1 MMNHISDFNPE
12 AWQTPSE
19 KPASPKVAPNAAP
32 PVISGDV
39 ASDVEFVLQQIEER
53 HVDITADRL
62 NWVRFGFAFADQF
75 GEAGRSLY
83 HRLCRFFPKY
93 TEAET
98 DKQYNNCLKSKGSG
112 VTMRT
117 FFMYARDAG
126 IDIRTR
132 SYKPPKSP
140 KPPISPRNVGG
151 DNGDIGDSGATERVA
166 LPTFSDIITP
176 HLPGFLRKVAS
187 YGRNPKETDTL
198 ILAAIT
204 VISGCLH
211 NVQGSYDEKLIY
223 ANLFFFLSAR
233 AGSGKGRVD
242 LCRRIAAPIH
252 HRLKELHD
260 TLKAEYE
267 ADMVKW
273 ENTPKKQR
281 GDKPV
286 KPLQTM
292 LYIPCNTSAT
302 AFVQLLNENDERGI
316 VFTTEADGLSSSFES
331 DFGDYSETFRAAFHH
346 EGVSYHRR
354 ANDEDV
360 EVKCPKLSAVLTGT
374 PKQVGRL
381 VGSAENGLFS
391 RFMFY
396 RMETELVWR
405 SVLKNQGKETVDK
418 KFDALGEEFLV
429 FYDSLCQQPDI
440 YFSVTEEQTDAF
452 DAYFTELLDNYSR
465 VFPDDIAGSIFRLG
479 LICYRIAMVL
489 AAVRMMDSNTFP
501 TELVCT
507 DEDFNTAL
515 TISRTLAVHMAKIFD
530 ELSSTDCSRSAAVA
544 KSAKRQ
550 LFFTALPDEFDR
562 QDYLEAAERTGVPP
576 STAEKWVRAF
586 CEEDGPLEKVEHGR
600 YRKRS

>member
-1 MMNHISDFNPE
+1 MNNNLDFNPE

-19 KPASPKVAPNAAP
+19 TPASTSVRPSVAPYVPA
-32 PVISGDV
+32 GDV
-39 ASDVEFVLQQIEER
+39 AADVEIVLGLIEEK
-53 HVDITADRL
+53 HVDITPTHEHYV
-62 NWVRFGFAFADQF
+62 NTGFALADQF
-75 GEAGRSLY
+75 GEQGRSYY
-83 HRLCRFFPKY
+83 HRACQYYPDY
-93 TEAET
+93 TQTET
-98 DKQYNNCLKSKGSG
+98 DWQYDHCLKSGRKGI
-112 VTMRT
+112 TIRT

-211 NVQGSYDEKLIY
+211 NVQGSYDEKMVY

-252 HRLKELHD
+252 NRLKDLHD

-273 ENTPKKQR
+273 ENTPKKLR

-286 KPLQTM
+286 KPRQTM

-374 PKQVGRL
+374 PKQVVRL

-391 RFMFY
+391 RIMFY

-429 FYDSLCQQPDI
+429 FYDSLCQQPEI

-452 DAYFTELLDNYSR
+452 DAYFRELLDNYSR
-465 VFPDDIAGSIFRLG
+465 VFPDDIAGSVFRLG

-489 AAVRMMDSNTFP
+489 AAVRMMDTKTFP
-501 TELVCT
+501 TDLVCT

-515 TISRTLAVHMAKIFD
+515 TICRTLAVHMAKIFD
-530 ELSSTDCSRSAAVA
+530 ELSSSDCSRSAAVA

-550 LFFTALPDEFDR
+550 IFFAALPEEFDR
-562 QDYLEAAERTGVPP
+562 QDYLETAAQADVPP
-576 STAEKWVRAF
+576 STAEKWIRAF
-586 CEEDGPLEKVEHGR
+586 CEEDGPLERVEHGR
-600 YRKRS
+600 YRKR

>member
-1 MMNHISDFNPE
+1 MNHISDFNPE

-32 PVISGDV
+32 PVIPGDV

-187 YGRNPKETDTL
+187 YGRNPKEMDTL

>member
-1 MMNHISDFNPE
+1 MNHISDFNPE

-19 KPASPKVAPNAAP
+19 KLASPKVAPNAAP
-32 PVISGDV
+32 PVIPGDV

-211 NVQGSYDEKLIY
+211 NVQGSYDEKMVY

-252 HRLKELHD
+252 NRLKDLHD
-260 TLKAEYE
+260 TLKAEYD

-273 ENTPKKQR
+273 ENTPRKQR

-286 KPLQTM
+286 KPRQTM

-374 PKQVGRL
+374 PKQVVRL

-391 RFMFY
+391 RIMFY

-452 DAYFTELLDNYSR
+452 DAYFRELLDNYSR
-465 VFPDDIAGSIFRLG
+465 VFPDDIAGSVFRLG

-489 AAVRMMDSNTFP
+489 ASVRMMDTNTFP

-576 STAEKWVRAF
+576 STAEKWIRAF

>member
-1 MMNHISDFNPE
+1 MNHISDFNPE

-32 PVISGDV
+32 PVNPGDV
-39 ASDVEFVLQQIEER
+39 ASDVELVLQRIESEGR
-53 HVDITADRL
+53 DITAIYDDWYRL
-62 NWVRFGFAFADQF
+62 GFAFADEF
-75 GEAGRSLY
+75 GEAGRELF
-83 HRLCRFFPKY
+83 HRVSRMFPNYNKERVDY
-93 TEAET
+93 
-98 DKQYNNCLKSKGSG
+98 QYNVSLKRHGSG
-112 VTMRT
+112 VTIKT
-117 FFMYARDAG
+117 FFQKAKDAG

-140 KPPISPRNVGG
+140 KPPISPRSVGG
-151 DNGDIGDSGATERVA
+151 DNGDIGDSGATERVG
-166 LPTFSDIITP
+166 LPTFSDIVTP

-211 NVQGSYDEKLIY
+211 NVQGSYDEKLVY

-576 STAEKWVRAF
+576 STAEKWIRAF